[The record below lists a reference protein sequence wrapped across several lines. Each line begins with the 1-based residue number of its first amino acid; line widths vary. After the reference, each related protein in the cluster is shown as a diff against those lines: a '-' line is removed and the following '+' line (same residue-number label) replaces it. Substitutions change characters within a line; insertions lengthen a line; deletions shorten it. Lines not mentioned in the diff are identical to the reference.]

1 MLRNLNQALLP
12 LKDRLIPGDAIVIIS
27 ALILLGFLYS
37 TYWRQAYLGNQA
49 AIMIGGK
56 HWLNVDLFQ
65 NQWIDVPGALGVSK
79 LRVEDGKIRFV
90 QSPCE
95 TKQCI
100 YQGWISQG
108 GEFAACL
115 PNKVSV
121 QVLSADPRFDS
132 INF

>member
-1 MLRNLNQALLP
+1 MPSVTQAL
-12 LKDRLIPGDAIVIIS
+12 KHRVGPGDVMVFVS

-37 TYWRQAYLGNQA
+37 NYWREAFLGNQA
-49 AIMIGGK
+49 AIMVAGK

-79 LRVEDGKIRFV
+79 LQVEDGKIRFV

-95 TKQCI
+95 NKQCI
-100 YQGWISQG
+100 HQGWIRQG
-108 GEFAACL
+108 GEVAACV

-121 QVLSADPRFDS
+121 QVLSPDPRFDS

>member
-1 MLRNLNQALLP
+1 VSKLTQAL
-12 LKDRLIPGDAIVIIS
+12 KHRLVLGDVLVFVS

-37 TYWRQAYLGNQA
+37 NYWRDAYFGNQA
-49 AIMIGGK
+49 AIMVAGK

-65 NQWIDVPGALGVSK
+65 NQWIEVPGALGVSK
-79 LRVEDGKIRFV
+79 IQVEDGKIRFV
-90 QSPCE
+90 QSPCY

-100 YQGWISQG
+100 HQGWISQG
-108 GEFAACL
+108 GELAVCL

-121 QVLSADPRFDS
+121 QVLSVDPRFDS

>member
-1 MLRNLNQALLP
+1 MSELTQAL
-12 LKDRLIPGDAIVIIS
+12 KHRVVAGDAMVFVS
-27 ALILLGFLYS
+27 ALILLAILYS
-37 TYWRQAYLGNQA
+37 SYWRDAYLGNQA
-49 AIMIGGK
+49 AIMIAGR

-65 NQWIDVPGALGVSK
+65 NQWIEVPGALGESK
-79 LRVEDGKIRFV
+79 IQVKDGKIRFV
-90 QSPCE
+90 QSPCD

-100 YQGWISQG
+100 HQGWISQG
-108 GEFAACL
+108 GELAACL